1 MANRRGFTLV
11 ELLVVIA
18 IIGVLIALLLP
29 AVQQAR
35 EAARRMQCTNNL
47 KQLSLSL
54 HNYHDTLGSF
64 PPGWI
69 YLASGRGT
77 STLGSPSF
85 GWGTFVLPY
94 IEQSALFDQ
103 INPGIVSYGSV
114 PTDLSDTRLD
124 AFICPS
130 DNPPSPVTS
139 GSYALGASNYSGVM
153 GRFDVLVAGTFHS
166 PAVAASSNPFY
177 GRSDDD
183 NLKFKPDG
191 VFGPN
196 SKISFAD
203 ITDGTS
209 NTLSFGEK
217 SQLHGNAKAVWMGP
231 RLDKCAACSVAAVFG
246 TVGVVDFAINEDGGS
261 DGWREE
267 RVFTSRHPG
276 GAIFALCD
284 GSTRFIAETIDMA
297 TYSNLGQRSDGNVV
311 GDF

>member
-1 MANRRGFTLV
+1 MNKKGFTLV

-54 HNYHDTLGSF
+54 HNYHDSLGSF

-77 STLGSPSF
+77 STLGDPSF

-103 INPGIVSYGSV
+103 MNPGTVDYASV
-114 PTDLSDTRLD
+114 PDTLAETKLD

-130 DNPPSPVTS
+130 DNPPGPVVFS
-139 GSYALGASNYSGVM
+139 SHSQGPSNYSAVM
-153 GRFDVLVAGTFHS
+153 GRFDLLAAGTFHS
-166 PAVAASSNPFY
+166 PAVSSVTNPFY
-177 GRSDDD
+177 DRTDDD

-196 SKISFAD
+196 SEIRFAD

-231 RLDKCAACSVAAVFG
+231 RLDKCAGCSVGAVFG

-261 DGWREE
+261 DGWQEE

-284 GSTRFIAETIDMA
+284 GSTRFIAETIDMG

-311 GDF
+311 GSF